1 MLAKTH
7 SAANNSQKIN
17 GYTAVLNYKV
27 KIHSECRTFFFL
39 WINLTMVNN
48 FLLML
53 LSHIKEAE
61 NDQQGQTG
69 NGDEHANVEE
79 GKNWVLLSIVTYEIT
94 SPRLCRVL
102 CAILFFPFSFLYL
115 IPFFHFL
122 PCRRANWNAG
132 IGTQRNP
139 RSGSPWIACTAARSF
154 NKYRSFDANDKAVI
168 DFAIQLSWRAC
179 IF

>member
-17 GYTAVLNYKV
+17 GHTAVLNYKV

-39 WINLTMVNN
+39 WINLTMANN

-53 LSHIKEAE
+53 LFHIKEAE

-79 GKNWVLLSIVTYEIT
+79 GKNRVLLSVVTYEIS

-102 CAILFFPFSFLYL
+102 CMILFFPFSFLYL
-115 IPFFHFL
+115 IPFFIFFPVGEQIEMQVLEHNEIPEVEAPEL
-122 PCRRANWNAG
+122 PAPQPG
-132 IGTQRNP
+132 QLRNI
-139 RSGSPWIACTAARSF
+139 RVLMLTI
-154 NKYRSFDANDKAVI
+154 K
-168 DFAIQLSWRAC
+168 L
-179 IF
+179 